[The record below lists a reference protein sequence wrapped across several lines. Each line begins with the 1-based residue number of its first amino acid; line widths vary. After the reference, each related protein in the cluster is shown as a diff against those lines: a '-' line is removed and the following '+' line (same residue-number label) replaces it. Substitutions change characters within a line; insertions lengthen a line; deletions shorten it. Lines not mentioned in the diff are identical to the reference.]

1 MYIKCNLK
9 KNLLN
14 LELLSMTEDRRSLK
28 SSNYTYRIRKKI
40 DVMINR
46 YYFNEN
52 VKIMI
57 FIAVVCP

>member
-1 MYIKCNLK
+1 
-9 KNLLN
+9 
-14 LELLSMTEDRRSLK
+14 MTEDRRSLK

-57 FIAVVCP
+57 FIEVVCP